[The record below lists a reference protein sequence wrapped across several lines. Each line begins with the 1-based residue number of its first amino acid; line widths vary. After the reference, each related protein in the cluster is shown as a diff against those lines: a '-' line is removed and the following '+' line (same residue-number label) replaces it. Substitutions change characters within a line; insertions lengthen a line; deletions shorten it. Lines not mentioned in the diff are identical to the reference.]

1 MKKILKQSTVK
12 TYELGICPYL
22 FWPTVSTIF
31 SHSLYLSST
40 NLCTPAFSHLLLN
53 LRSWNLIP
61 SETIDRSIVLSRLS
75 YSFGISVC
83 PCFCLVHFL
92 SFWSHPNC
100 LCKWL
105 EISPGSTTI
114 RPSPGTVL
122 GPILFVPYTHP
133 LSKIIQHHSL
143 YYHSFFLMIT
153 SSTFLPT
160 PLTFRKSSWLHNC
173 GYLMFRHGCTTINL
187 N

>member
-61 SETIDRSIVLSRLS
+61 SDTIDRSIVLSRLS

-143 YYHSFFLMIT
+143 YHRSLSDDNQLYISADLAQLQEIIKDF
-153 SSTFLPT
+153 
-160 PLTFRKSSWLHNC
+160 
-173 GYLMFRHGCTTINL
+173 TIMHIWCSGMDAQQ
-187 N
+187 